1 MKKTN
6 IRIGVLILIIFI
18 IGLGVKF
25 QGFKNEKLE
34 HKKLASHVVFI
45 PNIKMMKCFG
55 EVVLY
60 LKL

>member
-1 MKKTN
+1 MKKAN
-6 IRIGVLILIIFI
+6 IRIGILILIIFI

-25 QGFKNEKLE
+25 QWFKSEKLE
-34 HKKLASHVVFI
+34 HKKLGSHVVFTL
-45 PNIKMMKCFG
+45 NIKMMKYFG